1 MPAID
6 ATKDSPLFRLDKKL
20 RMKIY
25 TYALTFNEPIPI
37 RKHGSTNTQT
47 IPTGGDQPLRQEWR
61 FLPGLLS
68 TCTEISREASPIF
81 YAQNTFTATLRN
93 SDVTTILDW
102 VASTS
107 PLYLEKVKA
116 FTLIIEPTSF
126 ADLLDMATASHG
138 REICL
143 GARNIATALAKTSI
157 SSPEIE
163 LPELVHLGRD
173 AELLGFEV
181 GEAEQMRARWIL
193 ELGSAF
199 KKLGEE
205 RGLVRKMRGL
215 REYRRHLG
223 MRVCGKSLSE

>member
-6 ATKDSPLFRLDKKL
+6 ATKDCPLFRLDKKL
-20 RMKIY
+20 RFKIY
-25 TYALTFNEPIPI
+25 RYALTYNEPVPI
-37 RKHGSTNTQT
+37 RKHGSTGTQT
-47 IPTGGDQPLRQEWR
+47 TQSGDQPLRHEWR
-61 FLPGLLS
+61 FTPGLLS
-68 TCTEISREASPIF
+68 TCTEIAREASPIF
-81 YAQNTFTATLRN
+81 YAENTFTATLRN
-93 SDVTTILDW
+93 SDVSAILDW

-107 PLYLEKVKA
+107 HVYLEKVKD

-126 ADLLDMATASHG
+126 ADLLDMATASDG
-138 REICL
+138 KQICL
-143 GARNIATALAKTSI
+143 GARNIATALSKTSI
-157 SSPEIE
+157 SSPNIA

-173 AELLGFEV
+173 AELLSFEV

-205 RGLVRKMRGL
+205 NCLVRKLRGL

-223 MRVCGKSLSE
+223 LRMHGKSLSEP